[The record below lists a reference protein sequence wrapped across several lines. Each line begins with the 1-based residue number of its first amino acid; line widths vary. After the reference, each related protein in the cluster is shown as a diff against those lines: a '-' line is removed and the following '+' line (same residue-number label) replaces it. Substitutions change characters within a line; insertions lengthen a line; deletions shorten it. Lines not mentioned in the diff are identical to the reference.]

1 MLGKL
6 LKYELKA
13 TSRVFIPLYIAIL
26 VVSIV
31 NGLSLNLEILNIQGL
46 ATIVLM
52 CLFIS
57 LFVITIVVTI
67 QRFNKNL
74 LKDEGYLMFTL
85 PVSSKHLVLSKYLTS
100 LIWTFL
106 SFIVAFLSF
115 TIIFMI
121 PTYKYFDFSY
131 FINEFNLLF
140 SNMLNLNILGQF
152 IKIILLMIISYTIFI
167 FNVYLALSVGQLPI
181 FNRFRNV
188 SSFIGFLVINLLI
201 SYAQNIVSLF
211 VNDASV
217 NIEAI
222 DNINYAINSVTSI
235 VSKGLN
241 IAIVIN
247 LIIILVLFF
256 ATTYILDKKFSYL
269 KIVNGSNL
277 NIYHYLYI
285 N

>member
-106 SFIVAFLSF
+106 SFVVAFLSF

-121 PTYKYFDFSY
+121 PTYKYLDFSY

-152 IKIILLMIISYTIFI
+152 LKIILLMIISYTIFI

-247 LIIILVLFF
+247 IIIILVLFF
-256 ATTYILDKKFSYL
+256 ATTYILDKKL
-269 KIVNGSNL
+269 NL
-277 NIYHYLYI
+277 E
-285 N
+285 

>member
-85 PVSSKHLVLSKYLTS
+85 PVSSKHLILSKYLTS

-106 SFIVAFLSF
+106 SFVVAFLSF

-152 IKIILLMIISYTIFI
+152 LKIILLMIISYTIFI

-222 DNINYAINSVTSI
+222 DNINYAISSVTSI

-247 LIIILVLFF
+247 LIIILVLFV
-256 ATTYILDKKFSYL
+256 ATTYILDKKL
-269 KIVNGSNL
+269 NL
-277 NIYHYLYI
+277 E
-285 N
+285 

>member
-26 VVSIV
+26 VVSII

-247 LIIILVLFF
+247 IIIILVLFF
-256 ATTYILDKKFSYL
+256 ATTYILDKKL
-269 KIVNGSNL
+269 NL
-277 NIYHYLYI
+277 E
-285 N
+285 

>member
-167 FNVYLALSVGQLPI
+167 FNVYLALSVGQLPV

-222 DNINYAINSVTSI
+222 DNINYAISSVTSI

-256 ATTYILDKKFSYL
+256 ATTYILDKKL
-269 KIVNGSNL
+269 NL
-277 NIYHYLYI
+277 E
-285 N
+285 

>member
-106 SFIVAFLSF
+106 SFVVAFLSF

-152 IKIILLMIISYTIFI
+152 LKIILLMIISYTIFI

-247 LIIILVLFF
+247 IIIILVLFV
-256 ATTYILDKKFSYL
+256 ATTYILDKKL
-269 KIVNGSNL
+269 NL
-277 NIYHYLYI
+277 E
-285 N
+285 

>member
-1 MLGKL
+1 
-6 LKYELKA
+6 
-13 TSRVFIPLYIAIL
+13 VPLYIAIL

-31 NGLSLNLEILNIQGL
+31 NGLSLNLEIFNIQGL
-46 ATIVLM
+46 ATIILM

-85 PVSSKHLVLSKYLTS
+85 PVSSKYLVLSKYLTS

-106 SFIVAFLSF
+106 SFIVALLSF
-115 TIIFMI
+115 TIIFII
-121 PTYKYFDFSY
+121 PTYKYFDYSY

-140 SNMLNLNILGQF
+140 SNMLSLNILGQF
-152 IKIILLMIISYTIFI
+152 IKIILLMVISYTIFI
-167 FNVYLALSVGQLPI
+167 FNVYLSLSVGQLPI
-181 FNRFRNV
+181 FNRFRNI

-201 SYAQNIVSLF
+201 SYVQNIVDNAF
-211 VNDASV
+211 V

-222 DNINYAINSVTSI
+222 DNVNYSIDSISSI

-241 IAIVIN
+241 VAIIIN
-247 LIIILVLFF
+247 IIIILVLFF
-256 ATTYILDKKFSYL
+256 ATSYILNKKL
-269 KIVNGSNL
+269 NL
-277 NIYHYLYI
+277 E
-285 N
+285 

>member
-106 SFIVAFLSF
+106 SFVVAFLSF

-167 FNVYLALSVGQLPI
+167 FNVYLALSVGQLPV

-222 DNINYAINSVTSI
+222 DNINYAISSVTSI

-256 ATTYILDKKFSYL
+256 ATTYILDKKL
-269 KIVNGSNL
+269 NL
-277 NIYHYLYI
+277 E
-285 N
+285 

>member
-106 SFIVAFLSF
+106 SFVVAFLSF

-167 FNVYLALSVGQLPI
+167 FNVYLALSVGQLPV

-247 LIIILVLFF
+247 IIIILVLFF
-256 ATTYILDKKFSYL
+256 ATTYILDKKL
-269 KIVNGSNL
+269 NL
-277 NIYHYLYI
+277 E
-285 N
+285 

>member
-106 SFIVAFLSF
+106 SFVVAFLSF

-222 DNINYAINSVTSI
+222 DNINYAISSVTSI

-247 LIIILVLFF
+247 IIIILVLFF
-256 ATTYILDKKFSYL
+256 ATTYILDKKL
-269 KIVNGSNL
+269 NL
-277 NIYHYLYI
+277 E
-285 N
+285 

>member
-106 SFIVAFLSF
+106 SFVVACLSF

-211 VNDASV
+211 VNDSSV

-256 ATTYILDKKFSYL
+256 ATTYILDKKL
-269 KIVNGSNL
+269 NL
-277 NIYHYLYI
+277 E
-285 N
+285 

>member
-85 PVSSKHLVLSKYLTS
+85 PVSSKHLILSKYLTS

-106 SFIVAFLSF
+106 SFVVAFLSF

-152 IKIILLMIISYTIFI
+152 LKIILLMIISYTIFI

-222 DNINYAINSVTSI
+222 DNINYAISSVTSI

-247 LIIILVLFF
+247 IIIILVLFF
-256 ATTYILDKKFSYL
+256 ATTYILDKKL
-269 KIVNGSNL
+269 NL
-277 NIYHYLYI
+277 E
-285 N
+285 

>member
-1 MLGKL
+1 MNIIPNLPILHSKKTVGKFVFTQNYL
-6 LKYELKA
+6 Q
-13 TSRVFIPLYIAIL
+13 SPRVFIPLYIAIL

-106 SFIVAFLSF
+106 SFVVAFLSF

-152 IKIILLMIISYTIFI
+152 LKIILLMIISYTIFI

-247 LIIILVLFF
+247 IIIILVLFF
-256 ATTYILDKKFSYL
+256 ATTYILDKKL
-269 KIVNGSNL
+269 NL
-277 NIYHYLYI
+277 E
-285 N
+285 

>member
-31 NGLSLNLEILNIQGL
+31 NGLSLNLEIFNIQGL
-46 ATIVLM
+46 ATIILM

-85 PVSSKHLVLSKYLTS
+85 PVSSKSLVLSKYLTS

-106 SFIVAFLSF
+106 SFVVAFLSF
-115 TIIFMI
+115 NIIFII

-131 FINEFNLLF
+131 FVNEFNLLF

-152 IKIILLMIISYTIFI
+152 IKIILLMVISYTIFI
-167 FNVYLALSVGQLPI
+167 FNVYLSLSIGQLPI
-181 FNRFRNV
+181 FNRFRNI

-201 SYAQNIVSLF
+201 SYAQNTVSLF

-222 DNINYAINSVTSI
+222 DNINYAISSVTSI

-256 ATTYILDKKFSYL
+256 ATTYILDKKL
-269 KIVNGSNL
+269 NL
-277 NIYHYLYI
+277 E
-285 N
+285 

>member
-106 SFIVAFLSF
+106 SFVVAFLSF

-121 PTYKYFDFSY
+121 PTYKYLDFSY

-152 IKIILLMIISYTIFI
+152 LKIILLMIISYTIFI

-222 DNINYAINSVTSI
+222 DNINYAISSVTSI

-256 ATTYILDKKFSYL
+256 ATTYILDKKL
-269 KIVNGSNL
+269 NL
-277 NIYHYLYI
+277 E
-285 N
+285 

>member
-31 NGLSLNLEILNIQGL
+31 NGLSLNLEIFNIQGL
-46 ATIVLM
+46 ATIILM

-74 LKDEGYLMFTL
+74 LKDEGYLMYTL

-106 SFIVAFLSF
+106 SFVVAFLSF

-152 IKIILLMIISYTIFI
+152 LKIILLMIISYTIFI

-222 DNINYAINSVTSI
+222 DNINYAISSVTSI

-247 LIIILVLFF
+247 IIIILVLFF
-256 ATTYILDKKFSYL
+256 ATTYILDKKL
-269 KIVNGSNL
+269 NL
-277 NIYHYLYI
+277 E
-285 N
+285 

>member
-13 TSRVFIPLYIAIL
+13 TSRVFVPLYIAIL

-31 NGLSLNLEILNIQGL
+31 NGLSLNLEIFNIQGL
-46 ATIVLM
+46 ATIILM

-85 PVSSKHLVLSKYLTS
+85 PVSSKHLILSKYLTS

-106 SFIVAFLSF
+106 SFVVAFLSF
-115 TIIFMI
+115 TIIFTI
-121 PTYKYFDFSY
+121 ATYGDFNYSY

-152 IKIILLMIISYTIFI
+152 LKIILLMIISYTIFI

-181 FNRFRNV
+181 FNRFRNI

-201 SYAQNIVSLF
+201 SYVQNIVDNAF
-211 VNDASV
+211 V

-256 ATTYILDKKFSYL
+256 ATTYILDKKL
-269 KIVNGSNL
+269 NL
-277 NIYHYLYI
+277 E
-285 N
+285 

>member
-106 SFIVAFLSF
+106 SFVVAFLSF

-201 SYAQNIVSLF
+201 SYVQNIVDNAF
-211 VNDASV
+211 V

-256 ATTYILDKKFSYL
+256 ATTYILDKKL
-269 KIVNGSNL
+269 NL
-277 NIYHYLYI
+277 E
-285 N
+285 

>member
-13 TSRVFIPLYIAIL
+13 TSRVFVPLYIAIL

-106 SFIVAFLSF
+106 SFVVAFLSF

-121 PTYKYFDFSY
+121 PTYKDFNYSY

-152 IKIILLMIISYTIFI
+152 LKIILLMIISYTIFI

-241 IAIVIN
+241 VAIIIN
-247 LIIILVLFF
+247 IIIILVLFF
-256 ATTYILDKKFSYL
+256 ATSYILNKKL
-269 KIVNGSNL
+269 NL
-277 NIYHYLYI
+277 E
-285 N
+285 

>member
-106 SFIVAFLSF
+106 SFVVAFLSF

-152 IKIILLMIISYTIFI
+152 LKIILLMIISYTIFI

-222 DNINYAINSVTSI
+222 DNINYTISSVTSI

-256 ATTYILDKKFSYL
+256 ATTYILDKKL
-269 KIVNGSNL
+269 NL
-277 NIYHYLYI
+277 E
-285 N
+285 

>member
-26 VVSIV
+26 IVSIV

-85 PVSSKHLVLSKYLTS
+85 PVSSKHLILSKYLTS

-106 SFIVAFLSF
+106 SFVVAFLSF

-256 ATTYILDKKFSYL
+256 ATTYILDKKL
-269 KIVNGSNL
+269 NL
-277 NIYHYLYI
+277 E
-285 N
+285 

>member
-100 LIWTFL
+100 L
-106 SFIVAFLSF
+106 SFVVAFLSF

-131 FINEFNLLF
+131 FIKEFNLLF

-222 DNINYAINSVTSI
+222 DNINYAISSVTSI

-256 ATTYILDKKFSYL
+256 ATTYILDKKL
-269 KIVNGSNL
+269 NL
-277 NIYHYLYI
+277 E
-285 N
+285 

>member
-57 LFVITIVVTI
+57 LFVITIVVAI

-106 SFIVAFLSF
+106 SFVVAFLSF

-222 DNINYAINSVTSI
+222 DNINYAISSVTSI

-247 LIIILVLFF
+247 IIIILVLFF
-256 ATTYILDKKFSYL
+256 ATTYILDKKL
-269 KIVNGSNL
+269 NL
-277 NIYHYLYI
+277 E
-285 N
+285 

>member
-31 NGLSLNLEILNIQGL
+31 NGLSLNLEIFNIQGL
-46 ATIVLM
+46 ATIILM

-85 PVSSKHLVLSKYLTS
+85 PVSSKHLILSKYLTS

-106 SFIVAFLSF
+106 SFVVAFLSF

-222 DNINYAINSVTSI
+222 DNINYAISSVTSI

-256 ATTYILDKKFSYL
+256 ATTYILDKKL
-269 KIVNGSNL
+269 NL
-277 NIYHYLYI
+277 E
-285 N
+285 

>member
-13 TSRVFIPLYIAIL
+13 TSRVFIPIYIAIL

-106 SFIVAFLSF
+106 SFVVAFLSF

-152 IKIILLMIISYTIFI
+152 LKIILLMIISYTIFI

-256 ATTYILDKKFSYL
+256 ATTYILDKKL
-269 KIVNGSNL
+269 NL
-277 NIYHYLYI
+277 E
-285 N
+285 

>member
-106 SFIVAFLSF
+106 SFVVAFLSF

-152 IKIILLMIISYTIFI
+152 LKIILLMIISYTIFI

-181 FNRFRNV
+181 FNRFSNV

-247 LIIILVLFF
+247 IIIILVLFF
-256 ATTYILDKKFSYL
+256 ATTYILDKKL
-269 KIVNGSNL
+269 NL
-277 NIYHYLYI
+277 E
-285 N
+285 

>member
-13 TSRVFIPLYIAIL
+13 TSRVFVPLYIAIL

-106 SFIVAFLSF
+106 SFVVAFLSF

-152 IKIILLMIISYTIFI
+152 IKIIFLMIISYTIFI

-222 DNINYAINSVTSI
+222 DNVVYAISSVTSI

-241 IAIVIN
+241 VAIVIN
-247 LIIILVLFF
+247 IIIILVLFF
-256 ATTYILDKKFSYL
+256 ATTYILDKKL
-269 KIVNGSNL
+269 NL
-277 NIYHYLYI
+277 E
-285 N
+285 

>member
-46 ATIVLM
+46 ATIILM

-106 SFIVAFLSF
+106 SFVVAFLSF

-222 DNINYAINSVTSI
+222 DNINYAISSVTSI

-247 LIIILVLFF
+247 LIIILVLFV
-256 ATTYILDKKFSYL
+256 ATTYILDKKL
-269 KIVNGSNL
+269 NL
-277 NIYHYLYI
+277 E
-285 N
+285 

>member
-106 SFIVAFLSF
+106 SFVVAFLSF

-152 IKIILLMIISYTIFI
+152 LKIILLMIISYTIFI
-167 FNVYLALSVGQLPI
+167 FNVYLDLSVGQLPI

-247 LIIILVLFF
+247 IIIILVLFF
-256 ATTYILDKKFSYL
+256 ATTYILDKKL
-269 KIVNGSNL
+269 NL
-277 NIYHYLYI
+277 E
-285 N
+285 

>member
-106 SFIVAFLSF
+106 SFVVAFLSF
-115 TIIFMI
+115 T
-121 PTYKYFDFSY
+121 
-131 FINEFNLLF
+131 
-140 SNMLNLNILGQF
+140 
-152 IKIILLMIISYTIFI
+152 ILLMIISYTIFI

-222 DNINYAINSVTSI
+222 DNINYAINSVASI

-247 LIIILVLFF
+247 IIIILVLFF
-256 ATTYILDKKFSYL
+256 ATTYILDKKL
-269 KIVNGSNL
+269 NL
-277 NIYHYLYI
+277 E
-285 N
+285 

>member
-106 SFIVAFLSF
+106 SFVVACLSF

-247 LIIILVLFF
+247 IIIILVLFF
-256 ATTYILDKKFSYL
+256 ATTYILDKKL
-269 KIVNGSNL
+269 NL
-277 NIYHYLYI
+277 E
-285 N
+285 

>member
-106 SFIVAFLSF
+106 SFIVALLSF
-115 TIIFMI
+115 TIIFTI
-121 PTYKYFDFSY
+121 ATYGDFNYSY

-152 IKIILLMIISYTIFI
+152 LKIILLMIISYTIFI
-167 FNVYLALSVGQLPI
+167 FNVYLSLSVGQLPI

-256 ATTYILDKKFSYL
+256 ATTYILDKKL
-269 KIVNGSNL
+269 NL
-277 NIYHYLYI
+277 E
-285 N
+285 

>member
-106 SFIVAFLSF
+106 SFVVAFLSF

-152 IKIILLMIISYTIFI
+152 LKIILLMIISYTIFI

-222 DNINYAINSVTSI
+222 DNINYAINSVASI

-247 LIIILVLFF
+247 IIIILVLFF
-256 ATTYILDKKFSYL
+256 ATTYILDKKL
-269 KIVNGSNL
+269 NL
-277 NIYHYLYI
+277 E
-285 N
+285 

>member
-26 VVSIV
+26 IVSIV

-106 SFIVAFLSF
+106 SFIVALLSF
-115 TIIFMI
+115 TIIFTI
-121 PTYKYFDFSY
+121 ATYGDFNYSY

-256 ATTYILDKKFSYL
+256 ATTYILDKKL
-269 KIVNGSNL
+269 NL
-277 NIYHYLYI
+277 E
-285 N
+285 

>member
-1 MLGKL
+1 MLGNL

-106 SFIVAFLSF
+106 SFVVAFLSF

-152 IKIILLMIISYTIFI
+152 LKIILLMIISYTIFI

-247 LIIILVLFF
+247 IIIILVLFF
-256 ATTYILDKKFSYL
+256 ATTYILDKKL
-269 KIVNGSNL
+269 NL
-277 NIYHYLYI
+277 E
-285 N
+285 

>member
-85 PVSSKHLVLSKYLTS
+85 PVSSKHLILSKYLTS

-106 SFIVAFLSF
+106 SFVVAFLSF

-152 IKIILLMIISYTIFI
+152 LKIILLMIISYTIFI

-201 SYAQNIVSLF
+201 SYVQNIVD
-211 VNDASV
+211 NASV

-222 DNINYAINSVTSI
+222 DNINYAISSVTSI

-256 ATTYILDKKFSYL
+256 ATTYILDKKL
-269 KIVNGSNL
+269 NL
-277 NIYHYLYI
+277 E
-285 N
+285 